1 MLWGLFCLQC
11 FGNILELHVTTLLFW
26 KEIAVLIELQKVV
39 LKMVLVLQMQ
49 QKSPQISLQ
58 EGL

>member
-1 MLWGLFCLQC
+1 MFYVVRAFLSS

-26 KEIAVLIELQKVV
+26 KEIAALIVLQKVV

-49 QKSPQISLQ
+49 QKSLQIS
-58 EGL
+58 